1 MSIRLSLLAILD
13 QGQCYGNQLRLEFER
28 RTGGVR
34 AVNVGQVYQTLE
46 RLERDKLAAR
56 VQPNDAG
63 YTHFRI
69 TPAGSAQVHEWF
81 STATSE
87 AARADLAMKVV
98 LAMTLPGVDA
108 AHLIELERSFARAAI
123 ARHEDALLADPE
135 GSFARGLMLQ
145 SLVLAAEAELRW
157 LDRCEQHLA
166 SRPAYGLATEPPK
179 RGRPAQVTR
188 A

>member
-28 RTGGVR
+28 RTGGMR

-46 RLERDKLAAR
+46 RLERDRLAAR
-56 VQPNDAG
+56 IQPDGAG
-63 YTHFRI
+63 YTYFRI
-69 TPAGSAQVHEWF
+69 TPAGAAEVRRWF
-81 STATSE
+81 STPTSE
-87 AARADLAMKVV
+87 TARADLAMKVV

-108 AHLIELERSFARAAI
+108 AAVIELERT
-123 ARHEDALLADPE
+123 
-135 GSFARGLMLQ
+135 FARGTIARQDSAESSERRLIVE
-145 SLVLAAEAELRW
+145 SLVLAAEAEVRW
-157 LDRCEQHLA
+157 LDRCDEQLA
-166 SRPAYGLATEPPK
+166 SEHPYGLATEPPK